1 MGAPTLTQAQQALH
15 DLQPAVYGQ
24 VADLQSPDVAREGDS
39 TTYTF
44 HVVKQTGAKSATAQT
59 YSVTLGPDGTLRSHK
74 P

>member
-1 MGAPTLTQAQQALH
+1 
-15 DLQPAVYGQ
+15 VYGQ